1 MEARIIP
8 LTVKEVIDMLISGRE
23 KLATELITELQHFE
37 RYQLKRRL
45 T

>member
-23 KLATELITELQHFE
+23 KLATELMTELQDFE
-37 RYQLKRRL
+37 RYKVVRV

>member
-23 KLATELITELQHFE
+23 KLATELMTELQGFE
-37 RYQLKRRL
+37 KYKVVRV